1 MAYNFTEI
9 KEHLSDIEK
18 WLSTEFSSI
27 RTGKA
32 TPQLL
37 DSIRVESYGQ
47 TQALKHLASINIEDA
62 QTLRVIPWDKGQIKG
77 IETAI
82 AAANLGISSA
92 PDADGLRIIFPQL
105 TTERRKL
112 LNKLIGEKLEEARV
126 SLRKERE
133 KTWNDIQSMERNGGI
148 SDDVR
153 FRLKEDLQKIIDDG
167 NARFEAMVAKK
178 RIEIE
183 N

>member
-9 KEHLSDIEK
+9 KEHLTDIET
-18 WLSTEFSSI
+18 WLSDQFAGI

-37 DSIRVESYGQ
+37 DSIKVDSFG
-47 TQALKHLASINIEDA
+47 TTSPLKHVAAINIEDA
-62 QTLRVIPWDKGQIKG
+62 RTLRVTPWDKGQIKA

-82 AAANLGISSA
+82 AAANLGVSSA
-92 PDADGLRIIFPQL
+92 PDSDGLRIIFPQL
-105 TTERRKL
+105 TEERRKL
-112 LNKLIGEKLEEARV
+112 LNKLIGEKLEEARI

-133 KTWNDIQSMERNGGI
+133 KTWNDIQAMEKAGTVSG
-148 SDDVR
+148 DTR
-153 FRLKEDLQKIIDDG
+153 FRLKEELQKIIDDG
-167 NARFEAMVAKK
+167 NVRFEAMVAKK